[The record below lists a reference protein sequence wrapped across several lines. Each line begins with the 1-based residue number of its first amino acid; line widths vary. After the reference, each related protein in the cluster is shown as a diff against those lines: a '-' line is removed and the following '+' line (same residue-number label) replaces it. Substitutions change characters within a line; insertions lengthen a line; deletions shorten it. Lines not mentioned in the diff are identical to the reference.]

1 MGTCADGT
9 RPTDAFCRE
18 VMESCKPD
26 STLRLTRTL
35 PNTRI
40 CPGAATPASNLAQR
54 NSTKE
59 LEAHYKAQLDGLMKQ
74 RQERRWKARAELS
87 ARREARVEELRQ
99 EPGAEVPESEED
111 FRQRMQRNFLEGD
124 TLQTKL
130 AIVEEISKGQTHQM
144 NLNSLIVDQSYKE

>member
-1 MGTCADGT
+1 M
-9 RPTDAFCRE
+9 
-18 VMESCKPD
+18 
-26 STLRLTRTL
+26 RLTRTL

-124 TLQTKL
+124 VRSAATAKKKVCRSPAQLSVLGT
-130 AIVEEISKGQTHQM
+130 THYW
-144 NLNSLIVDQSYKE
+144 SLSRRARRVAAVP

>member
-1 MGTCADGT
+1 
-9 RPTDAFCRE
+9 
-18 VMESCKPD
+18 
-26 STLRLTRTL
+26 
-35 PNTRI
+35 
-40 CPGAATPASNLAQR
+40 
-54 NSTKE
+54 
-59 LEAHYKAQLDGLMKQ
+59 MKQ

-130 AIVEEISKGQTHQM
+130 AIVEEISKERRDVERGLEACARDDWAVDSDSVDAAM
-144 NLNSLIVDQSYKE
+144 KSGDPKIALISLM